1 MRRAMAIVTAGAA
14 VLAAGALLRGQDA
27 TSEHAIVR
35 LAVEGRSNATPSIA
49 ARGAFVAVA
58 WSATAAGA
66 GDVMLAV
73 SRDGGQRFTD
83 PIIVNDQRGEARN
96 GGEMPPR
103 VALVSGADPAADPDI
118 VVVWRA
124 RTPVTSIRQ
133 ARSRDGGRTFAPAVT
148 LQSADAAGER
158 GWQTATVDADG
169 RVHAVWLDHRGLA
182 SAARGGATAHAHH
195 RQATAAPAGSSAAAA
210 ATNAAALDGA
220 AMAQRSGFYYATVA
234 DASGPER
241 ELAKGVC
248 YCCKTALAAGPGGA
262 LYAAWRHVYAGNIRD
277 IAFIAS
283 RDGGRTFD
291 APVRVSE
298 DRWQLA
304 GCPDD
309 GPAMAVDR
317 AGVVHVVWPTVI
329 GGDLSASSGGPE
341 GALFHASTRDGRT
354 FTPRVRIPTP
364 ASPKPSHPQLAIAED
379 GRLVVAWD
387 ETVGG
392 VRRAV
397 MAVGAAGGVPSFPA
411 PVALDAAPFEAPRA
425 AVYPSL
431 AVSATHALAAWTS
444 GSGETAAIAVRR
456 FPLAAAGSR

>member
-1 MRRAMAIVTAGAA
+1 MRRAMAVLAAGAA
-14 VLAAGALLRGQDA
+14 VLAAGALVRGQDA

-35 LAVEGRSNATPSIA
+35 LAVDGRSNTTPSIA
-49 ARGAFVAVA
+49 ARGSFVAVA

-73 SRDGGQRFTD
+73 SRDGGLRFGD
-83 PIIVNDQRGEARN
+83 PVFVNDQRGEARN

-103 VALVSGADPAADPDI
+103 VAFVSGADPAADPDI

-133 ARSRDGGRTFAPAVT
+133 SRSRDGGRTFSPAAT

-182 SAARGGATAHAHH
+182 AAAQGGASAHAHH
-195 RQATAAPAGSSAAAA
+195 RHATAAPAGSSAAAA

-234 DASGPER
+234 GAPSAER

-248 YCCKTALAAGPGGA
+248 YCCKTALAAGPGGS

-283 RDGGRTFD
+283 RDGGQTFD

-329 GGDLSASSGGPE
+329 GGETPE

-387 ETVGG
+387 ETVAG

-397 MAVGAAGGVPSFPA
+397 MAVGAAGGAPSFAA
-411 PVALDAAPFEAPRA
+411 PVALDAAPSDTPRA

-444 GSGETAAIAVRR
+444 GSGETSAIAVRR
-456 FPLAAAGSR
+456 LPLSPSSGSR